1 MNNLV
6 VNLKYQ
12 KMKLKTD
19 YLQLAENISLVN
31 KIT

>member
-31 KIT
+31 KNT